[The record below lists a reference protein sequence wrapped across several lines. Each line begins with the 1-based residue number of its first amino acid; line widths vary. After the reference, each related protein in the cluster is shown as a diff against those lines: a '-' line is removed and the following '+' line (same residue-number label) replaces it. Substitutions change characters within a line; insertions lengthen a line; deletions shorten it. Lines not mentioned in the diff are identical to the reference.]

1 MINSL
6 PKYIIEK
13 AIALYLVLL
22 LVTPILWGYPMEWY
36 FWLFGMVEV
45 IGFFYFS
52 KVLSFQ
58 WGAYSVKYFERKLFT
73 SALVIRVI
81 YVLFSYW
88 FYTVMTGV
96 PFEFE
101 AADAGFY
108 NGMGQYGASLILNGD
123 FHLYEKMDEYAGGLG
138 LSDSGYPIYLSFIY
152 AITGNSIIIARLL
165 KALWGAWTVL
175 LVYRVA
181 YRNFDDSIARLAA
194 IFCLLMPNLIFYCGL
209 HLKEV
214 EMLFITVLFIERADY
229 LLRSEKFVFNQVLA
243 LVLIGLSSFMFRSVL
258 GVVLF
263 LSFFTAL
270 VFTSTKVVT
279 WGKRIIVGILAIG
292 VVYVTFSDQMAS
304 DVEEVWNSKDT
315 VQKTNMNWR
324 AEREGGNSFAKYAS
338 AAVFAPLIFTIPFPT
353 MVAIPGQENQRL
365 IHGGNFVKNITSFF
379 TIMALISLLFSGN
392 WRKYV
397 LLLSFLCGYLV
408 VLVFSSFAQ
417 SERFHIPSVPFALM
431 FAAYGISVITKKQKK
446 WFSGWL
452 ILIFVANIAWSWLKL
467 KGRGM

>member
-6 PKYIIEK
+6 PKYITEK

-36 FWLFGMVEV
+36 SWLFGMVEV

-58 WGAYSVKYFERKLFT
+58 WSAYSVKYFERKLFT
-73 SALVIRVI
+73 SAFVIRVI

-88 FYTVMTGV
+88 FYTIMTGV

-101 AADAGFY
+101 AADSGFY
-108 NGMGQYGASLILNGD
+108 NGMGQYGATLILNGD

-138 LSDSGYPIYLSFIY
+138 LSDSGYPIYLSVIY
-152 AITGNSIIIARLL
+152 ALTGNSIIIARLL
-165 KALWGAWTVL
+165 KALWSAWTVL

-181 YRNFDDSIARLAA
+181 YRNFEDSVARLAA

-214 EMLFITVLFIERADY
+214 EMLFITVLFIERADF
-229 LLRSEKFVFNQVLA
+229 LLRSEKFVFKQVLV
-243 LVLIGLSSFMFRSVL
+243 LVLIGLASFTFRSVL

-270 VFTSTKVVT
+270 VLSSAKVVT
-279 WGKRIIVGILAIG
+279 WGKRIIVGILAMG

-324 AEREGGNSFAKYAS
+324 SEREGGNSFAKYAS
-338 AAVFAPLIFTIPFPT
+338 AAVFAPLI
-353 MVAIPGQENQRL
+353 
-365 IHGGNFVKNITSFF
+365 
-379 TIMALISLLFSGN
+379 LF
-392 WRKYV
+392 Y
-397 LLLSFLCGYLV
+397 
-408 VLVFSSFAQ
+408 
-417 SERFHIPSVPFALM
+417 
-431 FAAYGISVITKKQKK
+431 
-446 WFSGWL
+446 
-452 ILIFVANIAWSWLKL
+452 
-467 KGRGM
+467 

>member
-6 PKYIIEK
+6 PKYITEK

-36 FWLFGMVEV
+36 SWLFGMVEV

-58 WGAYSVKYFERKLFT
+58 WSAYSVKYFERKLFT
-73 SALVIRVI
+73 SAFVIRVI

-88 FYTVMTGV
+88 FYTIMTGV

-101 AADAGFY
+101 AADSGFY
-108 NGMGQYGASLILNGD
+108 NGMGQYGATLIMNGD

-138 LSDSGYPIYLSFIY
+138 LSDSGYPIYLSVIY
-152 AITGNSIIIARLL
+152 ALTGNSIIIARLL
-165 KALWGAWTVL
+165 KALWSAWTVL

-181 YRNFDDSIARLAA
+181 YRNFEDSVARLAA

-214 EMLFITVLFIERADY
+214 EMLFITVLFIERADF
-229 LLRSEKFVFNQVLA
+229 LLRSEKFVFKQVLV
-243 LVLIGLSSFMFRSVL
+243 LVLIGLVSFTFRSVL

-270 VFTSTKVVT
+270 VLSSAKVVT
-279 WGKRIIVGILAIG
+279 WGKRIIVGILAMG

-324 AEREGGNSFAKYAS
+324 SEREGGNSFAKYAS

-353 MVAIPGQENQRL
+353 MVATPGQINQRL

-379 TIMALISLLFSGN
+379 TIMALFSLLFSGN
-392 WRKYV
+392 WRKHV

-431 FAAYGISVITKKQKK
+431 FAAYGISIVTKKQKK
-446 WFSGWL
+446 WFNGWL
-452 ILIFVANIAWSWLKL
+452 ILIFVANIAWSWFKL
-467 KGRGM
+467 RGRGM